1 VKLSWLLAA
10 AAVLAGS
17 LAQASEEAKDL
28 LKVPSAAE
36 RPLADGAAPAKPETD
51 EAGKP
56 EETPAPAPA
65 EPQPEPAAAADNVTS
80 DSEIVPEPYPAS
92 RYALLW
98 ENSPFQ
104 NESVAP
110 PVESPGL
117 SQRFALGSILR
128 QNGEYIVWVRE
139 RATQQ
144 SHKVEKNAPNKL
156 GLTLVE
162 VAENPTSRS
171 DSSATVRLGA
181 EIGVIKRDA
190 AGAAPGVPA
199 MPSPFVPQP
208 ANAGVR
214 SFPQPQRPGIPTP
227 MQPAQPG
234 MPAPQPQAAGVVN
247 PGVVAPGIVPPV
259 PGPGIPSDGQ
269 AQVSPGQGQVMPP
282 PRVIRRRAIVP
293 AAP

>member
-1 VKLSWLLAA
+1 MKLSLLLAA
-10 AAVLAGS
+10 VAILAGS
-17 LAQASEEAKDL
+17 LANASEEAKDL
-28 LKVPSAAE
+28 LKGPPAAE
-36 RPLADGAAPAKPETD
+36 RPLADGATPAKPETD

-65 EPQPEPAAAADNVTS
+65 EPQPAPAAAAEDVSS
-80 DSEIVPEPYPAS
+80 DSEIVPEPYPVS

-117 SQRFALGSILR
+117 SQRFALGGILR
-128 QNGEYIVWVRE
+128 KNGEYSVWVRE

-144 SHKVEKNAPNKL
+144 SHKVEKTAPNKL

-162 VAENPTSRS
+162 VAENPSKRS

-181 EIGVIKRDA
+181 EIGVIKFDA
-190 AGAAPGVPA
+190 AGSAPGVPA

-214 SFPQPQRPGIPTP
+214 PFPQAQRPGIPMP

-234 MPAPQPQAAGVVN
+234 VPVPQPQAGGVIN
-247 PGVVAPGIVPPV
+247 PGVTAPGIVPPV
-259 PGPGIPSDGQ
+259 PGPGIPSAGQ
-269 AQVSPGQGQVMPP
+269 AQIAPGQGQAMPP

>member
-1 VKLSWLLAA
+1 MKLLLSFASVAA
-10 AAVLAGS
+10 LAGS
-17 LAQASEEAKDL
+17 LAHASEEAKDL
-28 LKVPSAAE
+28 LKVPPADE

-51 EAGKP
+51 ANSKP
-56 EETPAPAPA
+56 EETPASAPA
-65 EPQPEPAAAADNVTS
+65 ETESAPAAENDVSAV
-80 DSEIVPEPYPAS
+80 EIVAEPYPVS

-117 SQRFALGSILR
+117 SQRFALGGILR
-128 QNGEYIVWVRE
+128 KNGEYSVWVRE

-144 SHKVEKNAPNKL
+144 SHKVEKTAPNKL

-162 VAENPTSRS
+162 VAENPTKRS

-181 EIGVIKRDA
+181 EIGVIKFDA
-190 AGAAPGVPA
+190 AAAAPGVPG

-208 ANAGVR
+208 VNAGVR
-214 SFPQPQRPGIPTP
+214 PLPQQPQRPGIPTP
-227 MQPAQPG
+227 VQPAQPG
-234 MPAPQPQAAGVVN
+234 VPVPQAQAGGVIN
-247 PGVVAPGIVPPV
+247 PGAVAPGIVPPV

-269 AQVSPGQGQVMPP
+269 AQVAPGQGQVMPP

>member
-1 VKLSWLLAA
+1 VKLSLPLSVLAI
-10 AAVLAGS
+10 LAGS
-17 LAQASEEAKDL
+17 FAYASEEAKDL
-28 LKVPSAAE
+28 LKVPPADE
-36 RPLADGAAPAKPETD
+36 RPLADGATAAKPER
-51 EAGKP
+51 EEGSKP
-56 EETPAPAPA
+56 GETPAPAPA
-65 EPQPEPAAAADNVTS
+65 EAETAPAPAGEDVSS
-80 DSEIVPEPYPAS
+80 DLEIVPEPYPVS

-117 SQRFALGSILR
+117 SQRFALGGILR
-128 QNGEYIVWVRE
+128 KNGEYSVWVRE

-144 SHKVEKNAPNKL
+144 SHKVEKTAPNKL

-162 VAENPTSRS
+162 VAENPSKRS

-181 EIGVIKRDA
+181 EIGVIKFDA

-214 SFPQPQRPGIPTP
+214 SFPQAQRPGIPTP
-227 MQPAQPG
+227 VQPPQPG
-234 MPAPQPQAAGVVN
+234 VPVPQPQAAGVVN
-247 PGVVAPGIVPPV
+247 PGVAAPGIVPPV

-269 AQVSPGQGQVMPP
+269 AQVAPGQGQGMPP

>member
-1 VKLSWLLAA
+1 MRIFFPLVA
-10 AAVLAGS
+10 AAVLAPS
-17 LAQASEEAKDL
+17 LAHASEEAKDL
-28 LKVPSAAE
+28 LKVPPADE

-51 EAGKP
+51 ETGKP

-65 EPQPEPAAAADNVTS
+65 EPQPVPAAAAEDVSS
-80 DSEIVPEPYPAS
+80 DSEIVAEPYPVS

-128 QNGEYIVWVRE
+128 QNGEYSVWVRE

-144 SHKVEKNAPNKL
+144 SYKVEKTAPNKL

-162 VAENPTSRS
+162 VAENPSNRS

-208 ANAGVR
+208 VSAGVR
-214 SFPQPQRPGIPTP
+214 SFPQAQRPGIPTP
-227 MQPAQPG
+227 VQPAQPG
-234 MPAPQPQAAGVVN
+234 VPVPQPQAGGMIN
-247 PGVVAPGIVPPV
+247 PGAVAPGIVPPV